1 MWYFFMACHAFQSV
15 ITCWFTN
22 PSWLAKVYVSV
33 NAFRSLFP
41 VKVLERQCLTNV
53 SSAFIDRSLSTV
65 SELCFAKQ
73 LSDSLYCPT
82 WIMFYAISAEICCW
96 FAVLT
101 QNNLFHVY
109 EEYLW
114 FLIGYS
120 YYWSTPL
127 PLARMV
133 AMAYCIYML
142 CMDIP
147 MYAFRYVSQE
157 VIPLSEGLRTIHECT
172 RVNDFSDEHMWRT
185 GYFVGGSQLSMYIDS
200 IY

>member
-53 SSAFIDRSLSTV
+53 SSPVIDRYLSTV

-96 FAVLT
+96 FAVIT

-120 YYWSTPL
+120 YYWATPL
-127 PLARMV
+127 PFARMV

-147 MYAFRYVSQE
+147 MYAFRYLSQE

-172 RVNDFSDEHMWRT
+172 RVNDFSDEYMWRT